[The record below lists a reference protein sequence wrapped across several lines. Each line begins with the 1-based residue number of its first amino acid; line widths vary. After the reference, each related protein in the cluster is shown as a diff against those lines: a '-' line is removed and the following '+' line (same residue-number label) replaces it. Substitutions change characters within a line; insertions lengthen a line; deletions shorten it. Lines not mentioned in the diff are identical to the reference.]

1 MTFPITSLAASQQVT
16 TLQESQA
23 VSKAAMMQ
31 SFVLGES
38 LDVLVLN
45 NTPGN
50 KALLQIKNATLT
62 AESPFPLPIGE
73 KLTVR
78 VDQLKP
84 SVILRVIN
92 RDEGESLRINEFLKF
107 QRSNPG
113 ALKDLIVAARTL
125 FSGDT
130 LKNLSEYLPEKD
142 LQGMLKTFDQIL
154 ISKDNISNPLF
165 LKDFIIALGLT
176 GERRLLKAL
185 SESVVPEDRKTALTF
200 KEILLKLS
208 SDLLS
213 LQTLPEDMEPEARQ
227 QIRQF
232 SNFAEQATKVIE
244 SLQVVNILAQEQD
257 GFFTLQVPLQLPD
270 GIRMQ
275 DIFIETDGK
284 KNEPGTGKQ
293 YRIVLFLDLDAL
305 GELAVDAGVRDGRL
319 HCTIKCSD
327 QDTFDFLQDLLL
339 ELQNNLT
346 GMDDNPVAVQCL
358 LERNIRAWKQDF
370 LNDFRF
376 YTQNTVDV
384 CV

>member
-16 TLQESQA
+16 TLQETQA

-84 SVILRVIN
+84 SVILRMIN

-130 LKNLSEYLPEKD
+130 LKNLSEYLPEND

-185 SESVVPEDRKTALTF
+185 SESVVPEDRKTALPLR
-200 KEILLKLS
+200 KS
-208 SDLLS
+208 S
-213 LQTLPEDMEPEARQ
+213 
-227 QIRQF
+227 
-232 SNFAEQATKVIE
+232 
-244 SLQVVNILAQEQD
+244 
-257 GFFTLQVPLQLPD
+257 
-270 GIRMQ
+270 
-275 DIFIETDGK
+275 
-284 KNEPGTGKQ
+284 
-293 YRIVLFLDLDAL
+293 
-305 GELAVDAGVRDGRL
+305 
-319 HCTIKCSD
+319 
-327 QDTFDFLQDLLL
+327 
-339 ELQNNLT
+339 
-346 GMDDNPVAVQCL
+346 
-358 LERNIRAWKQDF
+358 
-370 LNDFRF
+370 
-376 YTQNTVDV
+376 
-384 CV
+384 